1 MTKKKIVVFTTSYLP
16 FIGGAEIAVR
26 EVARRLYDSYDIYM
40 ITARQNRMYPKQEM
54 VPEGTII
61 RLGFG
66 TVLDKWLLPFAG
78 FFELLK
84 LGMGGHIPKPWKQTS
99 RNSLLIW
106 GMDISQGSL
115 SACLCKFFF
124 PALPFILTVQ
134 YGYGDARLGMGRMG
148 AIGLSFRRMLRLA
161 NAVTAISSYLFNA
174 ASEYGYA
181 GIARIIPNGVD
192 TSLFAFQPLKIRT
205 DNNHIQR
212 VIITTSRLVK
222 KNGVDVLIRAVE
234 EIKKT
239 GTPITC
245 YIIGGGPERAALE
258 KLTNDLQLSRDVIFF
273 GAVPYEEIPFYLR
286 KADVFVRPSRSE
298 GMGNSFIEALSVGIP
313 VIGTPVGGIPDII
326 KDGEMGLL
334 CRVDD
339 IKDTAEKILMLLN
352 DSALAAR
359 IRENGRRLVERIFS
373 WNNIAKSYAHMFEK
387 LLYARARVLI
397 CTPLYPPEIGGPA
410 TYARILTQHCLDAGI
425 GLRILRFGEVR
436 RLPKIMRHAIYF
448 LRVLM
453 RARGCDYILALD
465 PVSVGFPAACG
476 AFILRKPLII
486 KIVGDYAW
494 EQGVQRFGVSEL
506 LDDFLKKSYGWRLEW
521 LRKIQQFSVRRA
533 RGIIVPSEYL
543 KRVVSAWGIDAEKIC
558 VIANAED
565 IEMISE
571 SHKDLRKILSLSGTV
586 LFSAGRLVPWKGFK
600 LLIELM
606 PELMGEHPDITL
618 LIAGSGP
625 QKEEL
630 ESLIA
635 AYGLQSRVRLLGSV
649 AHADILRYIKGAD
662 AFVLASTYE
671 GLSHAVLEAMSM
683 GALVIASN
691 VGGNPELIEHD
702 KNGFLFDLNDRKKII
717 QAIRETLAMPE
728 DKKIAIRKAAITSAS
743 RYTSER
749 MAEATAQYILNL

>member
-1 MTKKKIVVFTTSYLP
+1 MIKKKIVVFTTSYLP
-16 FIGGAEIAVR
+16 FIGGVEIAVR
-26 EVARRLYDSYDIYM
+26 EAARRLCGSYDIYV
-40 ITARQNRMYPKQEM
+40 ITARQNRMYSRREI
-54 VPEGTII
+54 VSEGTII

-78 FFELLK
+78 FFELLQ
-84 LGMGGHIPKPWKQTS
+84 LGIRGNIPKPWKRAS

-134 YGYGDARLGMGRMG
+134 YGYGDARLGTGRMG
-148 AIGLSFRRMLRLA
+148 AIGMAFRRMLRLA
-161 NAVTAISSYLFNA
+161 DAVTAISSYLFNA

-181 GIARIIPNGVD
+181 GIAHIIPNGVD
-192 TSLFAFQPLKIRT
+192 TSLFAFQPPHIRT
-205 DNNHIQR
+205 DNNYIQR

-222 KNGVDVLIRAVE
+222 KNGVDVLIRAIE
-234 EIKKT
+234 EIKKI
-239 GTPITC
+239 GTPIKL
-245 YIIGGGPERAALE
+245 YIIGDGPERTALE
-258 KLTNDLQLSRDVIFF
+258 KLANDLQLSRDIIFF
-273 GAVPYEEIPFYLR
+273 GAVSYEEIPFYLR

-313 VIGTPVGGIPDII
+313 IIGTPVGGIPDII
-326 KDGEMGLL
+326 KDGETGLL

-339 IKDTAEKILMLLN
+339 ARDTAEKICMLLHN
-352 DSALAAR
+352 NMLAAR
-359 IRENGRRLVERIFS
+359 MRENGRRLVERAFS
-373 WNNIAKSYAHMFEK
+373 WDAIAGSYARMFEK
-387 LLYARARVLI
+387 LLHARARILI

-425 GLRILRFGEVR
+425 GVRIFRFSEVR
-436 RLPKIMRHAIYF
+436 TLPKILRHAAYF
-448 LRVLM
+448 FKTM
-453 RARGCDYILALD
+453 WRARGCDYILALD
-465 PVSVGFPAACG
+465 PVSVGFPAACA

-521 LRKIQQFSVRRA
+521 LRKIQQFSARRA

-543 KRVVSAWGIDAEKIC
+543 KRVVAAWGVDTEKIY

-565 IEMISE
+565 IETISE
-571 SHKDLRKILSLSGTV
+571 SRNDLRKMLSLSGTV
-586 LFSAGRLVPWKGFK
+586 ILSAGRLVPWKGFK
-600 LLIELM
+600 FLIELM
-606 PELMGEHPDITL
+606 PELTQEYSDIIL

-635 AYGLQSRVRLLGSV
+635 AYGLQSRVKIIGSV
-649 AHADILRYIKGAD
+649 AHTDFLKFMKAVD
-662 AFVLASTYE
+662 AFVLASAYE
-671 GLSHAVLEAMSM
+671 GLSHAILEAMAM

-691 VGGNPELIEHD
+691 VGGNPELIEHN
-702 KNGFLFDLNDRKKII
+702 KNGFLFDLNDREKIK
-717 QAIRETLAMPE
+717 QAIRRALAMPE
-728 DKKIAIRKAAITSAS
+728 DQKIEVRKAAIMNAS
-743 RYTSER
+743 RYTPER
-749 MAEATAQYILNL
+749 MAEATVHYMLNI